1 MKTLYLCIF
10 FLVATLVS
18 ACASDGKSCTALE
31 TADGVKIVC
40 KGDEQLVKNGAACT
54 IKNEDDI
61 STIVCPDGTATAL
74 ADGKDGKDGSSCRV
88 EKNGETTLIICT
100 DGSAETVTPLQGPPG
115 DKGDTGTSALIAT
128 SDESAGANCSFGGT
142 RIDVGVD
149 TNNDGVLSQDE
160 VTNTSFVC
168 NATGAATGTLY
179 GDVRIENSHQLREY
193 VQYQHITGK
202 LTINAAA
209 GEFIEFPALE
219 TVGVLLVQGGDPT
232 LSTSVSFPSLIAVR
246 GDASVTG
253 TGGVSEVGLVS
264 FTAPLLEEVGELIL
278 SAKSLQL
285 VDFSS
290 LRTVA
295 DALRL
300 NYLSVEISTSD
311 FPNLEFARWLVVNYC
326 PEISC
331 EESAALCA
339 QANVVAGDCYAEEY
353 VDGAFVDCV
362 F

>member
-74 ADGKDGKDGSSCRV
+74 EDGKDGSSCRV
-88 EKNGETTLIICT
+88 EKNGETTLIVCT
-100 DGSAETVTPLQGPPG
+100 DGSMETVTSLQGPPG

-179 GDVRIENSHQLREY
+179 GDVLIGNSHQLREY

-219 TVGVLLVQGGDPT
+219 TVGGLLVQGGDPT
-232 LSTSVSFPSLIAVR
+232 LSTSVSFPRLTTVR
-246 GDASVTG
+246 GDLHVTYLSG
-253 TGGVSEVGLVS
+253 AREVGVASL
-264 FTAPLLEEVGELIL
+264 TAPLLEEVGKLTLNVE
-278 SAKSLQL
+278 SLQL

-300 NYLSVEISTSD
+300 NELSVEISTSD
-311 FPNLEFARWLVVNYC
+311 FPNLEFARWLVVYHC

-339 QANVVAGDCYAEEY
+339 QANVAAGDCYAEEY